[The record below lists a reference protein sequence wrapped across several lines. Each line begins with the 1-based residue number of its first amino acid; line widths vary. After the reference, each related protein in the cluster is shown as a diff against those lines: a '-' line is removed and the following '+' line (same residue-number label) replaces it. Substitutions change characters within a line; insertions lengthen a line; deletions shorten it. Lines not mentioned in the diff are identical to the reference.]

1 MEQLKIT
8 NRDLSVQID
17 SLKNM
22 INVTEDFYGFIS
34 DELPQIE
41 SDIEDT
47 IEETEM
53 LIDYFTD
60 TEEGTSSQ
68 EEGFQIREVMDNLES
83 DIKGVYNSL
92 SARENIADV
101 LQNFISDNKDG
112 EAQFQKILGLIDD
125 LNRVLHKLDN
135 LSMNAVIFSVKS
147 DQEGAAFRV
156 ISDEINDL
164 SNKIETKYNG
174 IEEQIINLED
184 WNNGFADDLRELIE
198 TEEQIAEEY
207 RIEVEG
213 IFSEILESLQA
224 TSNILKDFMGHIQE
238 AVEPVY
244 EIIVLLQNQDIIRQ
258 NLENLIEIFNTL
270 QVELNDLPTSD
281 GADRLDKL
289 VFITDTSQLAQKL
302 MSNILD
308 QLDESLF
315 EIQSKFEQMKG
326 DLDEIDE
333 EGDHLISFFAG
344 GDADKQSGSVDLI
357 YQQLVEFVPELTD
370 KLEQLD
376 AKYDQLAVGNNT
388 FYDNMEGLKDGFVEI
403 DQISDRLKKIEV
415 LAKIE
420 YTRLEE
426 GDKSFI
432 QNIEEAIETFIASS
446 QKNKQMYLDL
456 KEELIRD
463 YEKFLRLSESNQVEI
478 QESVEVIDNSEEKL
492 LMTKKMIKDAI
503 NSLHQSSKKL
513 INEIVTVNQGMEKVE
528 GLVEEGEGVI
538 DFLADLEE
546 ESRGLKE
553 EYLADCEQEE
563 WTESNQRLQKL
574 EDEFTSYLERKTA
587 QESVSDLSDLD
598 TGSEGGELT
607 MF

>member
-1 MEQLKIT
+1 MEELSIS
-8 NRDLSVQID
+8 NRDLSVQIE
-17 SLKNM
+17 SLENM
-22 INVTEDFYGFIS
+22 ITVTEDFYGFIS

-60 TEEGTSSQ
+60 TQEEISSQ
-68 EEGFQIREVMDNLES
+68 EEGFQIREVMENLES

-101 LQNFISDNKDG
+101 LQNFISDNRDG
-112 EAQFQKILGLIDD
+112 EAQFEKILGLIDD

-174 IEEQIINLED
+174 IEEQIIDLED

-207 RIEVEG
+207 RIEVEE
-213 IFSEILESLQA
+213 IFSDILESLQ
-224 TSNILKDFMGHIQE
+224 TISNILKNFMGHIQE

-270 QVELNDLPTSD
+270 QAELNDFITAD
-281 GADRLDKL
+281 GAARLDKL

-302 MSNILD
+302 MINILD
-308 QLDESLF
+308 QLDQSLF
-315 EIQSKFEQMKG
+315 EIKSKFEQMKG

-333 EGDHLISFFAG
+333 EGDQLISFFAG
-344 GDADKQSGSVDLI
+344 GDADKQAGSVDLI
-357 YQQLVEFVPELTD
+357 YQQLVEFVPQLID
-370 KLEQLD
+370 QLEQLD
-376 AKYDQLAVGNNT
+376 TKYDQLAVGNNT

-403 DQISDRLKKIEV
+403 DQIADRLKKIEV

-432 QNIEEAIETFIASS
+432 QNIEEAIQTFIKSS

-456 KEELIRD
+456 KEDLISD
-463 YEKFLRLSESNQVEI
+463 YEKFLRLSENNQIEI

-503 NSLHQSSKKL
+503 TSLHHSSKEL
-513 INEIVTVNQGMEKVE
+513 INEIVTVNQGMDQVEK
-528 GLVEEGEGVI
+528 LVNKGEHVI
-538 DFLADLEE
+538 DVLADLEE
-546 ESRGLKE
+546 ESRSLKE
-553 EYLADCEQEE
+553 EYLSNYEQDE

-574 EDEFTSYLERKTA
+574 EEQFTSYLERKTA
-587 QESVSDLSDLD
+587 QEEVSDLSDID
-598 TGSEGGELT
+598 AGSEGGELT

>member
-1 MEQLKIT
+1 MEELSIS
-8 NRDLSVQID
+8 NRDLSVQIE
-17 SLKNM
+17 SLENM
-22 INVTEDFYGFIS
+22 ITVTEDFYGFIS

-60 TEEGTSSQ
+60 TQEEISSQ
-68 EEGFQIREVMDNLES
+68 EEGFQIREVMENLES

-101 LQNFISDNKDG
+101 LQNFISDNRDG
-112 EAQFQKILGLIDD
+112 EAQFEKILGLIDD
-125 LNRVLHKLDN
+125 LNRVLHKFDN

-174 IEEQIINLED
+174 IEEQIIDLED

-207 RIEVEG
+207 RIEVEE
-213 IFSEILESLQA
+213 IFSDILESLQ
-224 TSNILKDFMGHIQE
+224 TISNILKNFMGHIQE

-270 QVELNDLPTSD
+270 QAELNDFITAD
-281 GADRLDKL
+281 GAARLDKL

-302 MSNILD
+302 MINILD
-308 QLDESLF
+308 QLDQSLF
-315 EIQSKFEQMKG
+315 EIKSKFEQMKG

-333 EGDHLISFFAG
+333 EGDQLISFFAG
-344 GDADKQSGSVDLI
+344 GDADKQAGSVDLI
-357 YQQLVEFVPELTD
+357 YQQLVEFVPQLID
-370 KLEQLD
+370 QLEQLD
-376 AKYDQLAVGNNT
+376 TKYDQLAVGNNT

-403 DQISDRLKKIEV
+403 DQIADRLKKIEI

-432 QNIEEAIETFIASS
+432 QNIEEAIQTFIKSS

-456 KEELIRD
+456 KEDLISD
-463 YEKFLRLSESNQVEI
+463 YEKFLRLSENNQIEI

-503 NSLHQSSKKL
+503 TSLHHSSKEL
-513 INEIVTVNQGMEKVE
+513 INEIVTVNQGMDQVEK
-528 GLVEEGEGVI
+528 LVNKGEHVI
-538 DFLADLEE
+538 DVLADLEE
-546 ESRGLKE
+546 ESRSLKE
-553 EYLADCEQEE
+553 EYLSNYEQDE

-574 EDEFTSYLERKTA
+574 EEQFTSYLERKTA
-587 QESVSDLSDLD
+587 QEEVSDLSDID
-598 TGSEGGELT
+598 AGSEGGELT